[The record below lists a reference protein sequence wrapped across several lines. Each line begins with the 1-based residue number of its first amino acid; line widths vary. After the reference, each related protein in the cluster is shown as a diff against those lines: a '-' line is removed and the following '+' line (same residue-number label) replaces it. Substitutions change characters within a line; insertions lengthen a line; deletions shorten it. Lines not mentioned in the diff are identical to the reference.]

1 MTLMNRD
8 FNCICMLVGTHFSH
22 INLQQASPLAHP
34 GIPVC
39 VRKWFSPTH
48 SLCELNGALCYQ
60 EEGFAQL

>member
-1 MTLMNRD
+1 
-8 FNCICMLVGTHFSH
+8 MLVGTHFSH